1 MSKPDIRALA
11 DMELEQEPS
20 PVAREDFRVFIGQ
33 EAFDRLVEHGNE
45 QTSVEVGGVLV
56 GRPLVDVRGPYVVVD
71 DVIRADH
78 SRKEVTE
85 LTFTHDTW
93 DHINKEMDEQHEDR
107 KMVGWYHTHPGFGLF
122 LSEQDLFIQRSFFDL
137 PFQLALVYDPLSRE
151 HGCFAWRDGEPWRL
165 RRYWVGEAPHLWD
178 GERPQRALLKKKKK
192 EEGEESDDPAPKKKK
207 RGGGREARPDHD
219 EEGIPGFVFT
229 IIVALLALAIG
240 GGGGYYYS
248 ARRMAVYEQKLQ
260 QSLTMARAEGAVDTV
275 RLLRSDLLSA
285 MEDALNREKLW
296 RPLAGVRDRLKGTLS
311 KITPDVPRVDGTSA
325 RATPSVKRA
334 PAAVSADLDAARVG
348 IKGAVNDLAKL
359 QLERLKVQT
368 LVGALQRDAVAGTRE
383 VAGIARETT
392 RLRAGL
398 GQVYA
403 ELARQAAARGDAAE
417 ARRLLI
423 TATAVDPAG
432 RDRYTKTSQKKA
444 PEKKKQK

>member
-1 MSKPDIRALA
+1 MY
-11 DMELEQEPS
+11 
-20 PVAREDFRVFIGQ
+20 VAF
-33 EAFDRLVEHGNE
+33 
-45 QTSVEVGGVLV
+45 
-56 GRPLVDVRGPYVVVD
+56 
-71 DVIRADH
+71 
-78 SRKEVTE
+78 KEVIVANAQCFPFESRAEFHVYMGGNHGGFNECMRATDGVCLYIGPEAKVMLDPKFPWSGIANVVQFVDMPRLLECASGGAYVWDTATE
-85 LTFTHDTW
+85 A
-93 DHINKEMDEQHEDR
+93 K
-107 KMVGWYHTHPGFGLF
+107 
-122 LSEQDLFIQRSFFDL
+122 
-137 PFQLALVYDPLSRE
+137 A
-151 HGCFAWRDGEPWRL
+151 ARL
-165 RRYWVGEAPHLWD
+165 RAAQAAEVAHE
-178 GERPQRALLKKKKK
+178 LKL
-192 EEGEESDDPAPKKKK
+192 PW
-207 RGGGREARPDHD
+207 
-219 EEGIPGFVFT
+219 I
-229 IIVALLALAIG
+229 IG